1 MDQQLRQGAHLLPSS
16 QLPQGQA
23 HSCTFAGRKRYLLV
37 KKFPPKCNL
46 VKQQQGCSLF
56 KVIQGLTEAELCL
69 GVLGNPGH
77 MTSLWCAPYG
87 WMVML
92 CKMII
97 RNSPSVSLATSTA
110 HCHLLV
116 ALLRDMALGD
126 KSLEFNLSVPLW
138 WSVASSLDIDSGKQ
152 SRYTNPIP
160 YPGRYKEK
168 QTLTQTCGFTT
179 PSCPWV
185 HWQ

>member
-1 MDQQLRQGAHLLPSS
+1 MVCPLWLDGNALQNDDQ
-16 QLPQGQA
+16 
-23 HSCTFAGRKRYLLV
+23 
-37 KKFPPKCNL
+37 
-46 VKQQQGCSLF
+46 
-56 KVIQGLTEAELCL
+56 
-69 GVLGNPGH
+69 
-77 MTSLWCAPYG
+77 
-87 WMVML
+87 
-92 CKMII
+92 II

-160 YPGRYKEK
+160 
-168 QTLTQTCGFTT
+168 
-179 PSCPWV
+179 
-185 HWQ
+185 